1 MTNKTS
7 RYMRVYSQ
15 ADNVDSDKGAEIWLD
30 KETGISYLFY
40 YAGYEECF
48 MPLSDEKSRTIL
60 KQLRKKSQGYFPWDE
75 TRAS

>member
-75 TRAS
+75 KRAS